1 MTEPT
6 AGPAS
11 TYRDDD
17 KISLFAIASVILRWR
32 WQIIALAVLGF
43 VLGLAYAL
51 SKPRAYMSS
60 ATFIPEAVQGSV
72 SGLAAAASQLGF
84 TIPSGGGGW
93 GPPMYVELIRS
104 RALLE
109 PIALDTL
116 VVEEEQGR
124 RITLINLLKIK
135 APTREREVAAAVG
148 ALSGMITA
156 TEDKKLGGV
165 TVAVKS
171 KWPSV
176 SLALANR
183 LVQRVNQFNLE
194 TRKSQAAA
202 ERQFVEAQ
210 AVESERALRDAE
222 DRLQGFL
229 QANRELGGSPGL
241 AFERERLQREVARR
255 NQLYTSWLQSREEA
269 RIREIRDTPVITVFD
284 TPRLAF
290 TAEPR
295 KSAMKAVLGGIT
307 GAMFGVL
314 FAFLADSVA
323 GARRSKREDAEEFF
337 QLIERATPKVLKKRK
352 AR

>member
-6 AGPAS
+6 GATPA

-17 KISLFAIASVILRWR
+17 RISVFAIASVIVRWR
-32 WQIIALAVLGF
+32 WQVIVMAALGF
-43 VLGLAYAL
+43 ALGFTYAF
-51 SKPRAYMSS
+51 SKPRVYMSS
-60 ATFIPEAVQGSV
+60 ATFIPESSQGGTS
-72 SGLAAAASQLGF
+72 SLALAASQFGF
-84 TIPSGGGGW
+84 NIPSSGGGW
-93 GPPMYVELIRS
+93 GAPMYVELIRS

-109 PIALDTL
+109 PIASDTFE
-116 VVEEEQGR
+116 VAEQGGR
-124 RITLINLLKIK
+124 RIAFIDLLKIK
-135 APTREREVAAAVG
+135 APTRERGIASAVG

-165 TVAVKS
+165 TVSVKTR
-171 KWPSV
+171 WPSV

-222 DRLQGFL
+222 NKLQGFL
-229 QANRELGGSPGL
+229 QANMQIGASPGL
-241 AFERERLQREVARR
+241 TFERDRLQREVARR

-269 RIREIRDTPVITVFD
+269 RIREIRDTPVITVFE

-290 TAEPR
+290 IGEPR
-295 KSAMKAVLGGIT
+295 KVAMKAILGGIA
-307 GAMFGVL
+307 GAMLGIF
-314 FAFLADSVA
+314 FAFVADSMA

-337 QLIERATPKVLKKRK
+337 QLIEKATPRVLKRT

>member
-6 AGPAS
+6 AGSAP

-17 KISLFAIASVILRWR
+17 KISLFAIATVILRWR
-32 WQIIALAVLGF
+32 WQIVAIAVLGF
-43 VLGLAYAL
+43 ALGLLNAA
-51 SKPRAYMSS
+51 SKPRVFLSS
-60 ATFIPEAVQGSV
+60 ATFIPETSQGGT

-84 TIPSGGGGW
+84 NIPSSGGGW

-109 PIALDTL
+109 PIVFDTL
-116 VVEEEQGR
+116 VVVEQRGR
-124 RITLINLLKIK
+124 HVTFIDLMGIK
-135 APTREREVAAAVG
+135 SPNRERTLAAAVG
-148 ALSGMITA
+148 TLGGMITA

-171 KWPSV
+171 EWPSV

-194 TRKSQAAA
+194 TRQSQAAA
-202 ERQFVEAQ
+202 ERQFTEAQ

-222 DRLQGFL
+222 NKLQGFL
-229 QANRELGGSPGL
+229 QGNRDGGGSPGL
-241 AFERERLQREVARR
+241 AFERDRLQREVARR

-269 RIREIRDTPVITVFD
+269 RIREIRDTPVITVFE

-290 TAEPR
+290 LPEPR
-295 KSAMKAVLGGIT
+295 KLTQKAILGGIA
-307 GAMFGVL
+307 GAIFGVL
-314 FAFLADSVA
+314 IAFLADSVA
-323 GARRSKREDAEEFF
+323 GARRSNRQDAEEFF
-337 QLIERATPKVLKKRK
+337 QLIEKATPKVLKRM

>member
-1 MTEPT
+1 MTEPI

-32 WQIIALAVLGF
+32 WQIIALAMLGF
-43 VLGLAYAL
+43 GFELVYTL
-51 SKPRAYMSS
+51 SKPRVYMSS
-60 ATFIPEAVQGSV
+60 ATFIPETPQGGTS
-72 SGLAAAASQLGF
+72 SLALAASQFGF
-84 TIPSGGGGW
+84 NIPSSGGGW
-93 GPPMYVELIRS
+93 GAPMYVELIRS

-116 VVEEEQGR
+116 VVAEEGGR

-135 APTREREVAAAVG
+135 ALTRERAVAAAVG
-148 ALSGMITA
+148 VLGSMITA

-165 TVAVKS
+165 TVAVTS
-171 KWPSV
+171 QWPSV
-176 SLALANR
+176 SLVLANR

-210 AVESERALRDAE
+210 AVESQRALLDAE
-222 DRLQGFL
+222 NRLQEFL
-229 QANRELGGSPGL
+229 QGNRDIGGSPGL
-241 AFERERLQREVARR
+241 AFERDRLQREVARQ

-269 RIREIRDTPVITVFD
+269 RIREIRDTPVITVFE

-290 TAEPR
+290 IGEPR
-295 KSAMKAVLGGIT
+295 KSALKAILGGIT